1 MYNQGYYFPPLIE
14 EIGKNKKYLKGKILN
29 AGAGTVRKLDG
40 LLDGTIIN
48 QDFME
53 LEGIDL
59 VCPLDKMPVRN
70 NHFDSIICNAVLEHV
85 PDPIPAI
92 HELYRVLKP
101 KGYLYLCIPF
111 MQPEHLNPG
120 DYQRYTK
127 DGITKLVKDAGF
139 KIIKCEGIASVY
151 QTIGWVITE
160 WLESEPRLLYKILKL
175 ISYPILRN
183 RCKYSKTYVSS
194 IATAYRVIAQ
204 KI

>member
-1 MYNQGYYFPPLIE
+1 MYDKGYYFQSLIE
-14 EIGKNKKYLKGKILN
+14 EIGTNKKYLKGKILN

-40 LLDGTIIN
+40 LLNGNIIN
-48 QDFME
+48 QDFMD

-59 VCPLDKMPVRN
+59 VCALDKMPVHN
-70 NHFDSIICNAVLEHV
+70 SYFDSIICNAVLEHV
-85 PDPIPAI
+85 PEPIPAI
-92 HELYRVLKP
+92 KELYRVLRKG
-101 KGYLYLCIPF
+101 GYLYLCIPF

-127 DGITKLVKDAGF
+127 DGIIKLVQDAGF
-139 KIIKCEGIASVY
+139 RVVKCEGIASVY

-160 WLESEPRLLYKILKL
+160 WLESEPRLLYKILKS
-175 ISYPILRN
+175 IAYPILRN
-183 RCKYSKTYVSS
+183 RCKYSKTYVNN